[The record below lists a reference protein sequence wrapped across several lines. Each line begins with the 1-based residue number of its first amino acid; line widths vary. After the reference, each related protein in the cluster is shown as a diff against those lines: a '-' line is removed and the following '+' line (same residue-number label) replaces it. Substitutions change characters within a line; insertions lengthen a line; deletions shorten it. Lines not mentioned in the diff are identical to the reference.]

1 MERLEKGMQI
11 GQGDVDEDE
20 GPIVV
25 VVVVVVSVAGSLESN
40 GRNP

>member
-1 MERLEKGMQI
+1 METLEKGMQI

-25 VVVVVVSVAGSLESN
+25 AVVVSVAGSLESN